1 MKIICVIDGN
11 RIVES
16 NVDRDLIFRSGATNV
31 IELVFIDRDGFRL
44 NITGW
49 TINLIIREMFS
60 TSEDIIN
67 MDAVEFVEPLLGEA
81 RIELTP
87 EDSDGIVGNFI
98 YQLNALSDI
107 DQDYVVSEGMC
118 CFKSKMS

>member
-1 MKIICVIDGN
+1 MKIICVIDEH
-11 RIVES
+11 RIVET
-16 NVDRDLIFRSGATNV
+16 NIDRDLIFRSGATNV

>member
-1 MKIICVIDGN
+1 MKIICVIDEH
-11 RIVES
+11 RIVET
-16 NVDRDLIFRSGATNV
+16 NIDRDLIFRSGATNV

-49 TINLIIREMFS
+49 TITLIIREMFS